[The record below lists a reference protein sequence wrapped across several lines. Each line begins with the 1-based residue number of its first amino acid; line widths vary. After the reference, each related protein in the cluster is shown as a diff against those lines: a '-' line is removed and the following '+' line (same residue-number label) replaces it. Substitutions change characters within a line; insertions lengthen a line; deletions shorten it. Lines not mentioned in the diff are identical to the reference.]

1 MLHTLVNHFSFRRS
15 TATLLIYARVHLV
28 LISHLKVVDLLV
40 TDATLVWQLSGCDS
54 MVIIYLV
61 RLKCPGT

>member
-1 MLHTLVNHFSFRRS
+1 MLMIDEFTD
-15 TATLLIYARVHLV
+15 
-28 LISHLKVVDLLV
+28 LKVVDLLV

-54 MVIIYLV
+54 VVIIDLV